1 MARFAV
7 VEPSVATMIRCIE
20 SALRAIA
27 AKEGRVISH
36 RQVVL
41 CSHNVA
47 GATQREYM
55 LFGRRYCG
63 AM

>member
-27 AKEGRVISH
+27 AKEGRVISY
-36 RQVVL
+36 RQVAI
-41 CSHNVA
+41 CSYDVA
-47 GATQREYM
+47 GLTQQEYM